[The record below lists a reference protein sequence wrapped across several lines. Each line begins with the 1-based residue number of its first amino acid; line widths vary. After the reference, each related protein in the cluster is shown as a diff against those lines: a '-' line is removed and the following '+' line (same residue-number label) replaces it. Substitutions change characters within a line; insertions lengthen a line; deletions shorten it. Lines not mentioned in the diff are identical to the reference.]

1 MIYEEATWQI
11 WEKTGLTNPKKK
23 SELYPEKYM
32 PLARHRVSQLQGSA
46 LQTSL
51 AKPFA
56 LIQSNVVSSLSW
68 FGFVTKMHMDG
79 VKII

>member
-1 MIYEEATWQI
+1 
-11 WEKTGLTNPKKK
+11 
-23 SELYPEKYM
+23 M